1 MEVTYSIILLAILF
15 SSMVSGF
22 ITFRMHGMRLAP
34 NFAMIILAL
43 ILTLLGIFIANI
55 WILYAS
61 ALFQILATITAFTQT
76 WHMLKYNF
84 QTAPAYAP
92 HLTLMAMLPV
102 LAIASIL

>member
-1 MEVTYSIILLAILF
+1 MQVTYSIIILAILF

-43 ILTLLGIFIANI
+43 ILTFISVIIANT
-55 WILYAS
+55 WVLYAA
-61 ALFQILATITAFTQT
+61 ALFQILAAITAFTQT

-102 LAIASIL
+102 LTIASVL